1 MVAQDAYKKLVTDSV
16 TDKARLQGYKAVLV
30 GISFWCSVPGLKKLG
45 AIDKFKFKVANR
57 LL

>member
-16 TDKARLQGYKAVLV
+16 TDKARLQSGNLKLVLV
-30 GISFWCSVPGLKKLG
+30 FDVQFQAWKKLG